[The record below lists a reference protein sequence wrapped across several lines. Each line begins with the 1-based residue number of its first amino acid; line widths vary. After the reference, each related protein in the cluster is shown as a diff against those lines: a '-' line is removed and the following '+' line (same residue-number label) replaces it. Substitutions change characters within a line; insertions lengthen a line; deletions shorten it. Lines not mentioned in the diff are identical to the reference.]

1 LTQRGGRGRN
11 RPHGRPP
18 AQIPARGTTALGSY
32 LGSSVRSVLGVT
44 LGAAWALE
52 PSAARR
58 RSTNWVQ
65 EAVLPPPLS
74 RLPTRRHGAT
84 HLTSLARLSVRGV
97 FRRPCPLGLPPFL
110 HRLRFRSGMR
120 GSPHA
125 ALFDGFAGTTRQY
138 DFPRRASR
146 TCGLSLLRAARPSIS
161 RTGDR
166 GISRFSRMEI
176 PCMLRF
182 FDRAGSADGSRLA
195 PLRCRLP
202 PPLTTSAPRSLDF
215 AAQYP
220 GLHVP
225 LSTLRLRPRGRQRMT
240 RGHRGSIG

>member
-1 LTQRGGRGRN
+1 MLSFAVTGRLAQVVTPHAPRLPGRRYVYLGAGFRLRLPPHLPCGSAVAFGWESTSPPLPEDSHLLATVHDGRTGRN

-32 LGSSVRSVLGVT
+32 LGSSVGSVLGVT
-44 LGAAWALE
+44 LSTAWALE

-97 FRRPCPLGLPPFL
+97 FCRPCPLGLPPFL

-166 GISRFSRMEI
+166 GISR
-176 PCMLRF
+176 
-182 FDRAGSADGSRLA
+182 
-195 PLRCRLP
+195 
-202 PPLTTSAPRSLDF
+202 
-215 AAQYP
+215 
-220 GLHVP
+220 VK
-225 LSTLRLRPRGRQRMT
+225 
-240 RGHRGSIG
+240 